1 MYDIFP
7 FEAAHDF
14 LCNDYFM
21 VIQIVC
27 IIINLIVFIYDN
39 DTTIIDGR
47 EHINL
52 CLNIAALHICSQRHI
67 FTCRYLIC
75 QNFCLA

>member
-21 VIQIVC
+21 VIQIVGQ
-27 IIINLIVFIYDN
+27 L
-39 DTTIIDGR
+39 
-47 EHINL
+47 
-52 CLNIAALHICSQRHI
+52 
-67 FTCRYLIC
+67 YL
-75 QNFCLA
+75 